1 MIKKI
6 LEKINESACDSKK
19 IIDAFYYT
27 DEGSEA
33 LQNIINVVGYFYNT
47 EIEAKF
53 NKKPGKLQELNDKV
67 NKFLEDNGI
76 FSKNCSKVDILKI
89 LLNTNNLENYY
100 KSYKP
105 KGI

>member
-6 LEKINESACDSKK
+6 LESINESKCYKEK

-27 DEGSEA
+27 DGGNEA
-33 LQNIINVVGYFYNT
+33 LQNIINIIGYFYNP
-47 EIEAKF
+47 EIEAEF

-67 NKFLEDNGI
+67 NKFLKDNGI

-89 LLNTNNLENYY
+89 LLNINDLENYY
-100 KSYKP
+100 KSYKL